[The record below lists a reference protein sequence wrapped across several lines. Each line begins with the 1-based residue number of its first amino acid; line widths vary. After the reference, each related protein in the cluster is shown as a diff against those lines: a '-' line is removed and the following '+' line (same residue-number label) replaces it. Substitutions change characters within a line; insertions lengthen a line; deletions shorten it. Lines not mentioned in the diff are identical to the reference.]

1 METIYESI
9 NKSMDKEIV
18 VYIQA
23 RNIIQ
28 VLKKMMQYVTKR
40 VNLEDIML
48 SQISQT
54 EKYYIISFIYGN
66 LKTKN
71 HSNREYN
78 TSYQSVELEEIGSS
92 WKRVKHSN

>member
-1 METIYESI
+1 
-9 NKSMDKEIV
+9 
-18 VYIQA
+18 
-23 RNIIQ
+23 
-28 VLKKMMQYVTKR
+28 
-40 VNLEDIML
+40 ML